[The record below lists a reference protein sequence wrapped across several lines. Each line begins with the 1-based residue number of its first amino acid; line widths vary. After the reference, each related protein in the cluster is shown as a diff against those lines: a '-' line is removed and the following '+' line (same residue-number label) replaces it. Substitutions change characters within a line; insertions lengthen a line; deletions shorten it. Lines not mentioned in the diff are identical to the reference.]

1 MMGRHHARLL
11 QGSERVE
18 FAGAVDPGGDRYRS
32 VYDPA
37 LVFASIEQL
46 LARGAPDFAIV
57 SVPTELHPEVAGALS
72 AAGVS
77 LLIEKPL
84 AASSEIA
91 EEVVELCAKARI

>member
-37 LVFASIEQL
+37 LVFVAITYTH
-46 LARGAPDFAIV
+46 RVDGRPDNLV
-57 SVPTELHPEVAGALS
+57 YPLY
-72 AAGVS
+72 
-77 LLIEKPL
+77 L
-84 AASSEIA
+84 AA
-91 EEVVELCAKARI
+91 